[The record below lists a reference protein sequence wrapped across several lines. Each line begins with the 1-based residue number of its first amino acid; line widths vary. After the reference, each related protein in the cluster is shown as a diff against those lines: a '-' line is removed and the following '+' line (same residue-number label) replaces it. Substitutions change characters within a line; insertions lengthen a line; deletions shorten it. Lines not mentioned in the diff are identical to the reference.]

1 MGGRLAAVNDDP
13 QAYHEPDP
21 PERATPSA
29 WAYRGSIAALVL
41 GSFLALFLVLRP
53 PESASRAEPVG
64 PADAT
69 DTPEPTA
76 TPEAVATREPAA
88 TATPAPATPAATPVS
103 TPAPTAAPEPT
114 AAPALE
120 PIEYESVAGDTLS
133 AIAVEFNVT
142 IEAILALNP
151 GLEPD
156 SIQIGQTIL
165 VPRE

>member
-1 MGGRLAAVNDDP
+1 MGGRLAAVSDDP

-53 PESASRAEPVG
+53 PESASRAEPVS
-64 PADAT
+64 PATAT
-69 DTPEPTA
+69 DTPEA
-76 TPEAVATREPAA
+76 TPRPGAVATREPAA
-88 TATPAPATPAATPVS
+88 ATPAPATPAPTPVS
-103 TPAPTAAPEPT
+103 TPAPTATPEPT
-114 AAPALE
+114 PAPALE
-120 PIEYESVAGDTLS
+120 PIEYEIVPGDTLS
-133 AIAVEFNVT
+133 AIAVEFDVSV
-142 IEAILALNP
+142 EAILALNP

-156 SIQIGQTIL
+156 SIQAGQIIL

>member
-1 MGGRLAAVNDDP
+1 MSDDP
-13 QAYHEPDP
+13 QTYHEPDP

-53 PESASRAEPVG
+53 PESASRAEPVN
-64 PADAT
+64 PAT
-69 DTPEPTA
+69 DTPEATP

-88 TATPAPATPAATPVS
+88 TPTPTSATPAPTPVS
-103 TPAPTAAPEPT
+103 TPTQAATPEPT
-114 AAPALE
+114 PAPALE
-120 PIEYESVAGDTLS
+120 PIEYEIVAGDTLS
-133 AIAVEFNVT
+133 AIAVEFDVT
-142 IEAILALNP
+142 VEAILALNP

-156 SIQIGQTIL
+156 SIQAGQIIL